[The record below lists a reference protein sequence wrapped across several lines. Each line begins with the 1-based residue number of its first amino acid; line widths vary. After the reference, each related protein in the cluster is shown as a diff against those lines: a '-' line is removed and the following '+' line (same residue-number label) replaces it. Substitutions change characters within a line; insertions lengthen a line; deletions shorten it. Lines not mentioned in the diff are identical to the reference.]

1 MAPGKMQ
8 DDSLD
13 ANETA
18 PSECA
23 LELRER
29 AAARGKTTTGRPLS
43 LGEEPVELLGG
54 DTTRGCVGGETTTCG
69 AAPAARATYV
79 TEPNGRGD
87 IASYCDCV
95 LAANWTKRSKL
106 GHSWLRMNDVR

>member
-1 MAPGKMQ
+1 MK
-8 DDSLD
+8 DDALD
-13 ANETA
+13 ANESA
-18 PSECA
+18 PCECA

-29 AAARGKTTTGRPLS
+29 VAVGGKTTTGRPLS
-43 LGEEPVELLGG
+43 LGEEPVLLLGG
-54 DTTRGCVGGETTTCG
+54 ETTRGCVCGETTTCG

-95 LAANWTKRSKL
+95 LAANLTKRSKL
-106 GHSWLRMNDVR
+106 EHSWLRMNDVG

>member
-1 MAPGKMQ
+1 MK
-8 DDSLD
+8 DDALD

-18 PSECA
+18 PCECA
-23 LELRER
+23 LELRDR
-29 AAARGKTTTGRPLS
+29 AELGGNTTTGRPERR
-43 LGEEPVELLGG
+43 GDEPTLLEGG
-54 DTTRGCVGGETTTCG
+54 DTTLGCVCGETTTCG
-69 AAPAARATYV
+69 AAPDARATYV

-106 GHSWLRMNDVR
+106 GHSWLRMNDVG